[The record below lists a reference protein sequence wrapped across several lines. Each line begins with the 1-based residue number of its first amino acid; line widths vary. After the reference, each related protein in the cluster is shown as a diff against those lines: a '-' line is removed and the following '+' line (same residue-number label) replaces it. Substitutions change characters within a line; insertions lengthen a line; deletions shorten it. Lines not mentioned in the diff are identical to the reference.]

1 MALSL
6 KKLALLL
13 LILVA
18 PSANAAGPEP
28 LTGDWHGQLDTPQGA
43 LTLLVTLQADERKVL
58 SGVLESRSQA
68 PGVKIPLK
76 DVQAQSDSLSFQV
89 PSIAASFQGTWDE
102 DQQQWEGVFAQQLS
116 FPLTLKR
123 GTPPV
128 DAVVR
133 GLDGTWQGKLRRNE
147 VDLRLVLRVRT
158 DDQGTNVTLD
168 SPDLGAFGMPV
179 SDFTRDGD
187 EVSFDVQAAA
197 VRFKGRLVQDDA
209 TITGQWTRPGQPDAT
224 VSFVRTGE
232 STERPAQVRPQM
244 PTEPLGYRAEEVSFD
259 NPQAKGVTLAGTLTW
274 PAGKG
279 PFPAAVLISGSGPQ
293 DRDQQVFGHRTF
305 AVLSDHLTR
314 AGIAV
319 LRVDDRGVGGSTG
332 EHGAAT
338 SADFATDANAAAN
351 YLLGR
356 DGIDRAAVGFV
367 GHSEGGMIG
376 PLAVLDNDRI
386 AYLVMLAGPGTS
398 TSQLIETQRRL
409 ISLSQGVSKAELQRR
424 DPVFASINR
433 SLIAATDQADAQ
445 ARVRAI
451 LTPTALEALGA
462 PTAQGEMMVQQLS
475 REWYRYFL
483 RYDATAVLQRVKIP
497 VLAINGALDLQVPA
511 DENLAAIAAALREN
525 PDATTKKLDGLN
537 HMFQTTTT
545 GAFGEY
551 PDLTET
557 FAPVA
562 LESVSSW
569 ILERFGR

>member
-1 MALSL
+1 MTLSL
-6 KKLALLL
+6 KKLMLFL
-13 LILVA
+13 LILATPV
-18 PSANAAGPEP
+18 ANAAGPEP

-43 LTLLVTLQADERKVL
+43 LTLLVTLQADEREAL

-76 DVQAQSDSLSFQV
+76 DVQAQSDSLSFLV

-102 DQQQWEGVFAQQLS
+102 SSQQWKGVFSQQVS

-123 GTPPV
+123 GTPAV
-128 DAVVR
+128 DAVVP

-158 DDQGTNVTLD
+158 DNQGTNVTLD
-168 SPDLGAFGMPV
+168 SPDLVAFGMPV
-179 SDFTRDGD
+179 SGFTRDGD
-187 EVSFDVQAAA
+187 EVSFDVHAAA
-197 VRFKGRLVQDDA
+197 VHFKGSLVQDDA
-209 TITGQWTRPGQPDAT
+209 TITGQWSRPGQPDAT

-232 STERPAQVRPQM
+232 STERAAQVRPQM
-244 PTEPLGYRAEEVSFD
+244 PTEPLSYRAEEVSFD

-274 PAGKG
+274 PEGKG

-293 DRDQQVFGHRTF
+293 DRDQHVFGHSTF

-332 EHGAAT
+332 DHGSAT
-338 SADFATDANAAAN
+338 SADFAIDANAAAD

-356 DGIDRAAVGFV
+356 EGIDQAAVGFI

-398 TSQLIETQRRL
+398 TSQLIETQRHL
-409 ISLSQGVSKAELQRR
+409 ISLSQGVSEAELART
-424 DPVFASINR
+424 DPVFARINR
-433 SLIAATDQADAQ
+433 SLITATDHADAQ
-445 ARVRAI
+445 ARVQAI
-451 LTPTALEALGA
+451 LTPAALEALGA
-462 PTAQGEMMVQQLS
+462 PAAQGEMMVQQLS

-483 RYDATAVLQRVKIP
+483 RYDATAVLEQVRIP

-511 DENLAAIAAALREN
+511 DENLAAIAAALGAN
-525 PDATTKKLDGLN
+525 PDATTKKLEGLN
-537 HMFQTTTT
+537 HMFQTTST

-562 LESVSSW
+562 LETVSSW
-569 ILERFGR
+569 ILERFER